1 VDTPQQRTI
10 SGFRSLVESV
20 EAAADRGPKAEL
32 ARFQLQG
39 LSATLA
45 QLATDGVPTEV
56 SCGLDVVRSF
66 VESVGGAD
74 RSDGARLRD
83 KVQAYALVADD
94 LGLDTDELLGL
105 VRRWDAATA
114 PAPARSGAGRRSA
127 SSRPARER
135 NAGPA
140 GDQECDVCGMRFKR
154 VAKHMSFAH
163 PVEWAR
169 RKGG

>member
-1 VDTPQQRTI
+1 VDTPLQRTI

-45 QLATDGVPTEV
+45 QIATEGVPSAV
-56 SCGLDVVRSF
+56 SDGLDAVRSF
-66 VESVGGAD
+66 VESSGGAD
-74 RSDGARLRD
+74 RAEGARLRD

-94 LGLDTDELLGL
+94 LGLDTEELLDL

-114 PAPARSGAGRRSA
+114 PAPARSGTGRRSA
-127 SSRPARER
+127 STRPARER
-135 NAGPA
+135 TAGTA
-140 GDQECDVCGMRFKR
+140 GDQECPVCGVRFKR
-154 VAKHMSFAH
+154 VAKHMSSAH
-163 PVEWAR
+163 PEEWAR